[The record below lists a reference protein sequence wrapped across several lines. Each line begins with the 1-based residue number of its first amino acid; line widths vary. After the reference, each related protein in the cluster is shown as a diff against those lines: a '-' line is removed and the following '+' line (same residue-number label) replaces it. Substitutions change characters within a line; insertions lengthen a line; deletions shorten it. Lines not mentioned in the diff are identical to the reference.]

1 MARGNGF
8 TAASLNINIG
18 ANTAQLSAAADKMK
32 ALVQGMVQ
40 SSSSYLSKLQAGFTG
55 VSNAAK
61 FMGPHIAAASG
72 TVARSLAVAG
82 AGLSVYTGAVVASRL
97 EQEKLAKQFNLTS
110 GQMNQLAYLAKFAG
124 QETEDFADA
133 LKELSIKA
141 GDAVEGGEKM
151 ADTMG
156 VLFDKMGGAKKWVG
170 ENDPIKK
177 LYALREA
184 YQQLSLADQVRVA
197 DEMGDAGLK
206 LISTLKL
213 TNAEFEMLRKTGAAT
228 ATAMNTDA
236 IQTLISK
243 FGYLHQ
249 VGNDFLT
256 SIVARF
262 APMFSMICDKWTKQ
276 LTDAFESKG
285 GFKEGFEHYVDTWA
299 DKIFNFLMSTIKSVA
314 SFVDGLN
321 NTMNALQSMTNSA
334 RGALGGTISKQ
345 YDDDYAKGMSN
356 DDKASEQHYEE
367 LTKRINERE
376 AQIEALSARKNAQ
389 AVKNGD
395 GWVSQTLS
403 LQSDEEYLN
412 LKNELNMLR
421 DEKEKYEATR
431 VALNADYNSKR
442 DGSHYT
448 DKANKLDAAAR
459 AEWEKN
465 RPKNLPADTTPTPKG
480 GKSISEQAFNNS
492 EADANKAK
500 AEAAT
505 AQLKAF
511 DEKMAE
517 VRLKVKEF
525 QADHAVNQMSELKK
539 QELADVKTLNS
550 LYDDI
555 KKTAK
560 DFYDGQIK
568 ERKAAG
574 KSTTDLEKHLSEQL
588 KNIEVDRAKDL
599 VQLNNNQ
606 QASRLKNMEQFNKDF
621 ANRVK
626 EIQRQ
631 YQFGEGAK
639 TNVYKDERDAI
650 EEELD
655 EQLKDFAE
663 KHKEYI
669 NDVNSYEY
677 EQYKALQEKKKQVL
691 EDYDKA
697 ALDRFYND
705 MDPDKTIGNTIAQL
719 KGKGQSPF
727 PGMSQED
734 VENAKGN
741 VAQQEE
747 LMVKS
752 SDFLMENA
760 AKNSEKMFKMKQKMD
775 AAAAIMSTYK
785 AANNALDWGG
795 VTGAVMAAATV
806 AMGMANVKM
815 IMSQQ
820 FVGQAHDGIDYV
832 WKSGTWNLEKG
843 ERVIGKSLNQDVTEM
858 AKRVNSG
865 ELAAAKGNI
874 NITMPMTIQGN
885 VMDQGWFAET
895 LDQHY
900 DRVAECVAKYNDDRG
915 VNN

>member
-1 MARGNGF
+1 
-8 TAASLNINIG
+8 
-18 ANTAQLSAAADKMK
+18 
-32 ALVQGMVQ
+32 
-40 SSSSYLSKLQAGFTG
+40 
-55 VSNAAK
+55 
-61 FMGPHIAAASG
+61 
-72 TVARSLAVAG
+72 
-82 AGLSVYTGAVVASRL
+82 
-97 EQEKLAKQFNLTS
+97 
-110 GQMNQLAYLAKFAG
+110 
-124 QETEDFADA
+124 
-133 LKELSIKA
+133 
-141 GDAVEGGEKM
+141 
-151 ADTMG
+151 
-156 VLFDKMGGAKKWVG
+156 
-170 ENDPIKK
+170 
-177 LYALREA
+177 
-184 YQQLSLADQVRVA
+184 
-197 DEMGDAGLK
+197 MGDAGLK

-299 DKIFNFLMSTIKSVA
+299 DKIFNFLMSTIKAVA

-345 YDDDYAKGMSN
+345 YDDDYAKGMSK

-412 LKNELNMLR
+412 LKNELNILR

-448 DKANKLDAAAR
+448 DKANNLDSAAR

-465 RPKNLPADTTPTPKG
+465 RPKNLPVDTTPTPKG

-492 EADANKAK
+492 EADTNKAK
-500 AEAAT
+500 IEAAT
-505 AQLKAF
+505 EKLKEF
-511 DEKMAE
+511 NEKIAE
-517 VRLKVKEF
+517 VKQRVTEF

-599 VQLNNNQ
+599 EQLNNNQ

-621 ANRVK
+621 AKRVK

-775 AAAAIMSTYK
+775 VAAAIMSTYK

-843 ERVIGKSLNQDVTEM
+843 ERVIGKSLNQDVTDM

-865 ELAAAKGNI
+865 ELTAAKGNMTI
-874 NITMPMTIQGN
+874 HMPMTIQGN